1 MRILVTNDDSISASG
16 LLPLVRW
23 CQEQGDVTVVVP
35 KFEQSGKSHGI
46 ELHTHFEAKQVSIAP
61 DVTVWTVDST
71 PADCVR
77 FAILGL
83 KLEFDLVI
91 SGINRGFNIGS
102 DQIYS
107 GTVGAASEAAAL
119 GVPAI
124 ALSTSPEYY
133 DRAVE
138 HLDQVFG
145 YIQEH
150 RLLDVH
156 SLYNI
161 NIPSG
166 ARTIRITH
174 QGGPYY
180 SDDFPSVGNDLYRP
194 MGKCVYENR
203 NDLTLDT
210 DSVMAGDISIMP
222 MTIDKTNWEVYRRL
236 TQTAPNTN

>member
-1 MRILVTNDDSISASG
+1 MRILVTNDDSVSASG
-16 LLPLVRW
+16 LLPLVRF
-23 CQEQGDVTVVVP
+23 CQTLGEVMVVVP

-46 ELHTHFEAKQVSIAP
+46 ELHKSFECKQVQLAE

-83 KLEFDLVI
+83 KEKFDLVI

-107 GTVGAASEAAAL
+107 GTVGAACEAIAL

-124 ALSTSPEYY
+124 ALSTCPEYY
-133 DRAVE
+133 QNAHEQLGAVWAF
-138 HLDQVFG
+138 V
-145 YIQEH
+145 QEK
-150 RLLDVH
+150 RLLELH
-156 SLYNI
+156 PLYNI
-161 NIPSG
+161 NIPPEG
-166 ARTIRITH
+166 KGFRFTH

-180 SDDFPSVGNDLYRP
+180 SDDFPHVGNDMYRP
-194 MGKCVYENR
+194 TGVLVYENR

-210 DSVMAGDISIMP
+210 DCVMAGYVSIMP
-222 MTIDKTNWEVYRRL
+222 MTYDKTHWELYHKL
-236 TQTAPNTN
+236 QSL